1 MAFTTEQINKVCAD
15 VNNALKG
22 IANINIQSFL
32 STPIINGMTNND
44 TADEIAD
51 ACYESVKGIHYD
63 LVTDSKELNILQI
76 VSGVI
81 HTDIAEFLAENP
93 EQEEEPE
100 QEEVVTITSV
110 TLNKSTTSITKG
122 ESETLTATVVASP
135 DEAANKTVTWSLSET
150 TDKVTV
156 VDGVVTVADDAD
168 IEEITVTA
176 TSTVDNTKSDS
187 CVITIL

>member
-22 IANINIQSFL
+22 ITNVNIQSFL
-32 STPIINGMTNND
+32 STPIIKGMTNND

-93 EQEEEPE
+93 SQEEET
-100 QEEVVTITSV
+100 VTITSV

-135 DEAANKTVTWSLSET
+135 DEATNKTVTWSLSTT

-156 VDGVVTVADDAD
+156 VDGVVTVAADAD
-168 IEEITVTA
+168 IAEITVTA

-187 CVITIL
+187 CVITIV

>member
-22 IANINIQSFL
+22 ITNVNIQSFL
-32 STPIINGMTNND
+32 STPIIKGMTNND

-93 EQEEEPE
+93 AQEEET
-100 QEEVVTITSV
+100 VTITSV

-135 DEAANKTVTWSLSET
+135 DEATNKTVTWSLSTT

-156 VDGVVTVADDAD
+156 VDGIVTVAPDAD
-168 IEEITVTA
+168 IAEITVTA

-187 CVITIL
+187 CVITIV

>member
-15 VNNALKG
+15 VNDALKG
-22 IANINIQSFL
+22 IANVNIQSFL

-44 TADEIAD
+44 TADQIAD

-81 HTDIAEFLAENP
+81 HTDIAEFLAANPP
-93 EQEEEPE
+93 EQEET
-100 QEEVVTITSV
+100 VTITSV

-135 DEAANKTVTWSLSET
+135 DEATNKTVTWSLSTT

-156 VDGVVTVADDAD
+156 VDGVVTVAADAD
-168 IEEITVTA
+168 IAEITVTA

-187 CVITIL
+187 CVITIV

>member
-22 IANINIQSFL
+22 ITNVNIQSFL
-32 STPIINGMTNND
+32 STPIIKGMTNND

-93 EQEEEPE
+93 VQEEET
-100 QEEVVTITSV
+100 VTITSV

-135 DEAANKTVTWSLSET
+135 DEATNKTVTWSLSTT

-156 VDGVVTVADDAD
+156 VDGVVTVAADAD
-168 IEEITVTA
+168 IAEITVTA

-187 CVITIL
+187 CVITIVE

>member
-22 IANINIQSFL
+22 IANVNIQSFL

-63 LVTDSKELNILQI
+63 NVTDSKELNILQI

-93 EQEEEPE
+93 EE
-100 QEEVVTITSV
+100 EEVVTITSV

-135 DEAANKTVTWSLSET
+135 NEATNKTVTWSLSET

-156 VDGVVTVADDAD
+156 VNGVVTVADDAD

-176 TSTVDNTKSDS
+176 TSTIDNTKSDS

>member
-15 VNNALKG
+15 VNDALKG
-22 IANINIQSFL
+22 ITNVNIQSFL
-32 STPIINGMTNND
+32 STPIIKGMTNND

-93 EQEEEPE
+93 EQEET
-100 QEEVVTITSV
+100 VTITSV

-135 DEAANKTVTWSLSET
+135 DEATNKTVTWSLSTT

-156 VDGVVTVADDAD
+156 VDGVVTVAADAD
-168 IEEITVTA
+168 IAEITVTA

-187 CVITIL
+187 CVITIVE